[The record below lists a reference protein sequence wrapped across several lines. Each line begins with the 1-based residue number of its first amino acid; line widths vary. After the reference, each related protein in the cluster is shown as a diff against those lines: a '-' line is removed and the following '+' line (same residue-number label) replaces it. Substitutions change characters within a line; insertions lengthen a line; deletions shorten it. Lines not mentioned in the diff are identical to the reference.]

1 MTFAM
6 NSPIK
11 YRNDEQV
18 PLPERRSLLGMLA
31 IVPLGLSAALL
42 AGCENSI
49 PPREVK
55 RPPSYIIGGNG
66 KR

>member
-1 MTFAM
+1 M
-6 NSPIK
+6 NRPTEHCDI
-11 YRNDEQV
+11 EQV
-18 PLPERRSLLGMLA
+18 PSPERRSLLGMLA
-31 IVPLGLSAALL
+31 GVPLGLSAALL

-55 RPPSYIIGGNG
+55 RPPSYITGGNG